1 MAQADGRNLGVS
13 WVAGILCI
21 GVVAALVWLAA
32 PMGPV
37 LVEFVGD
44 TLRAVAPGTADIP

>member
-1 MAQADGRNLGVS
+1 MAQADGRNLGMS
-13 WVAGILCI
+13 WVAGIICV
-21 GVVAALVWLAA
+21 GVVASLIWLAV

-44 TLRAVAPGTADIP
+44 TLRTVAPGTSDIP